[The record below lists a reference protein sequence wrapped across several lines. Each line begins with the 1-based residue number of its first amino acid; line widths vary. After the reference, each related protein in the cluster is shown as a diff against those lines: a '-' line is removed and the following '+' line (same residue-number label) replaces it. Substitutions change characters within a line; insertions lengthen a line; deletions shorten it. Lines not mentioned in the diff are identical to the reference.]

1 MIRIVFVDDQ
11 PAVRAGLQAVLRAEP
26 GLVPVGAAASSAEA
40 QAVIE
45 RTKPDVVLMDDRL
58 GEQDG
63 FLLGRRVKAGAASPA
78 VVVYTNEPPHAVAL
92 AARLAGVDA
101 VVDRAAPPQE
111 LCAAIR
117 EAARGQASLPGLTT
131 DDLREAGSRLPDADL
146 PILGM
151 AVNRVPIREIA
162 ETLGVRVREVAR
174 RLERMI
180 VLVHALPASAALGVS
195 VAPI

>member
-26 GLVPVGAAASSAEA
+26 GLVPVGAAADPAEA
-40 QAVIE
+40 QALIE
-45 RTKPDVVLMDDRL
+45 RTEPDVVLMDDRL
-58 GEQDG
+58 DGQDG
-63 FLLGRRVKAGAASPA
+63 FLLGRRIKAGAASPA
-78 VVVYTNEPPHAVAL
+78 VVVYTNEPPHTVAL

-101 VVDRAAPPQE
+101 VVDRAAPPEE

-117 EAARGQASLPGLTT
+117 EAARGQASLPGLTA
-131 DDLREAGSRLPDADL
+131 DELREAGSRLPDADL

-151 AVNRVPIREIA
+151 AVNRVPPREIA
-162 ETLGVRVREVAR
+162 ETLGMRAREVAR

-180 VLVHALPASAALGVS
+180 LLVRALPAPAALGVTL
-195 VAPI
+195 AAI

>member
-26 GLVPVGAAASSAEA
+26 GLVPVGAAADSAEA

-78 VVVYTNEPPHAVAL
+78 VVIYTTEPPRTVAL

-101 VVDRAAPPQE
+101 VVDRAASARE
-111 LCAAIR
+111 LCSAIR
-117 EAARGQASLPGLTT
+117 EAGRGQASLPGLTS
-131 DDLREAGSRLPDADL
+131 DDLREAGRRLPDADL

-162 ETLGVRVREVAR
+162 ETLGVRAREVAR

-180 VLVHALPASAALGVS
+180 VLVRALPAGAALGGA
-195 VAPI
+195 VALI